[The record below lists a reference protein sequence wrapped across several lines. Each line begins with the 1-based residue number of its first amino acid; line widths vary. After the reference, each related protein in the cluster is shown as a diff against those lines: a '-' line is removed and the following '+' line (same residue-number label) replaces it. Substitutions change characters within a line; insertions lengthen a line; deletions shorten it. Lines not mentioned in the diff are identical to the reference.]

1 MKLPPNAMVGSAC
14 ALASAP
20 VTPWPFASQF
30 DELLVCAG
38 RLPNV
43 ETLGLPAAG
52 VGLTKEGRVSINDH
66 LQTENSNIY
75 AVGDCCMSTQF
86 THVAV
91 SSAPAATL

>member
-1 MKLPPNAMVGSAC
+1 MVGLGLCPGALSPRDPTAVAC
-14 ALASAP
+14 AL
-20 VTPWPFASQF
+20 QF

-66 LQTENSNIY
+66 LQTENPNVY

>member
-1 MKLPPNAMVGSAC
+1 M
-14 ALASAP
+14 
-20 VTPWPFASQF
+20 QF

-43 ETLGLPAAG
+43 ESLGLPAAG

-66 LQTENSNIY
+66 LQTENPNVY

-91 SSAPAATL
+91 SPAPVATLDFRLPRSPSPGSHACLLVGPDSP

>member
-1 MKLPPNAMVGSAC
+1 MNLPPNAMVGLIPV
-14 ALASAP
+14 LAPLPHGRCLSL
-20 VTPWPFASQF
+20 QF

-43 ETLGLPAAG
+43 ESLGLPAAG
-52 VGLTKEGRVSINDH
+52 VGLTKEGRVSIDDQ
-66 LQTENSNIY
+66 LQTENPNVY

>member
-1 MKLPPNAMVGSAC
+1 M
-14 ALASAP
+14 
-20 VTPWPFASQF
+20 TPFASQF

-43 ETLGLPAAG
+43 ESLGLPAAG

-66 LQTENSNIY
+66 LQTENPNVY

-91 SSAPAATL
+91 SSAPAATRSDFRLPRSPSPGSHAC